1 MSNAFEERDLNQ
13 SRFLRLSTLARIR
26 WLAVAGQ
33 SAALLLVN
41 TAFGFPFPAIWCA
54 ALVAAS
60 AVLNFYLSIRFPAA
74 QRLSARGLFSVLMFD
89 VLQLAGLLY
98 LTGGLQNPFSLLIIV
113 PVVISA
119 TALPVTL
126 TVMLGVTAIT
136 LASLLAL
143 YRAPL
148 PWYPGET
155 FDLPLIYVAGMWGGI
170 VSSLVFTA
178 VFAWRVASEGRQLA
192 DALSATELVLQRE
205 QHLTAIDGLAAA
217 AAHELGT
224 PLATIALVGKEMSK
238 ALAGDARFS
247 EDLTLL
253 NAQIARCRDILKR
266 LSTLE
271 TDSPHFLDRIP
282 LTAMI
287 DEVIAPHRE
296 FGVEIRQVTRNDGAS
311 EPVASRNPGVM
322 YGLGNIVENAVDFA
336 RKTVTVDMRWSAEN
350 ASVEVTDDGTG
361 FPSGMIDHLGEP
373 YHSGRPARRERESGG
388 GLGLGLFIAKTLLIR
403 SGANVVFSN
412 GTEPGQGARV
422 TVTWPR
428 RALEAGRK

>member
-1 MSNAFEERDLNQ
+1 
-13 SRFLRLSTLARIR
+13 
-26 WLAVAGQ
+26 
-33 SAALLLVN
+33 
-41 TAFGFPFPAIWCA
+41 
-54 ALVAAS
+54 
-60 AVLNFYLSIRFPAA
+60 
-74 QRLSARGLFSVLMFD
+74 MFD